1 MCWEGSTYIDAM
13 LPFGLR
19 SAPLIFSA
27 VVDAVAWIMSQHVVS
42 WLDHYI
48 DDLISAGCPSTTE
61 CARITELM
69 HTVCRKVGMP
79 VEPENDQGPA
89 TTITFLGLK
98 LDTVA
103 LEVRLP
109 QDKLA
114 NLRTLLRSWRG
125 RKACGKR
132 ELLTLIGSMSH
143 ALRAVKPGR
152 SYTRRLIE
160 VAAATK
166 QLDQFVR
173 LNREARADIEW
184 WHVFAVGWNGTAM
197 MGAIPGTPCQVT
209 ITSDALGN
217 WGCGAYS
224 EGQWFMLLWSGAIGG
239 VHITVNAAA
248 IWGHSWRGKKVLAQ

>member
-1 MCWEGSTYIDAM
+1 MAGLLVDQAGSPPIHTSPFGVISKRGRNNNRWSLILDLSSPHGHIVNDGIEKELASLTYVSVDEVVQKVLRYIVSKNGYKAGAQKRPSSPEDLRLLGMCWEGSTYIDAM

-42 WLDHYI
+42 WLDQYI

-69 HTVCRKVGMP
+69 HTMCRKVGMP

-114 NLRTLLRSWRG
+114 NLRTLLRSWLG

-143 ALRAVKPGR
+143 AL
-152 SYTRRLIE
+152 
-160 VAAATK
+160 
-166 QLDQFVR
+166 
-173 LNREARADIEW
+173 
-184 WHVFAVGWNGTAM
+184 
-197 MGAIPGTPCQVT
+197 
-209 ITSDALGN
+209 
-217 WGCGAYS
+217 
-224 EGQWFMLLWSGAIGG
+224 
-239 VHITVNAAA
+239 
-248 IWGHSWRGKKVLAQ
+248 